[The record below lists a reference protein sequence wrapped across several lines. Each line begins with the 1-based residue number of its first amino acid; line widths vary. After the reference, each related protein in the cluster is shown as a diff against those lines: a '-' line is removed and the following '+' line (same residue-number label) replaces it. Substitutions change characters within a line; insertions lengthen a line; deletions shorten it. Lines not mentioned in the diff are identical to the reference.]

1 MAEITEQIIR
11 EAPGIEDVKL
21 ELLRRAADLA
31 YDQRT
36 TGKGTEEDPFVTTKL
51 PTSETLLAQLQRP
64 EAQYRIAGFQPGQT
78 AAITAAEKMGIG
90 AFDPYLTQAGQYLA
104 GGYGTTGEAAD
115 ILRAADTRKQFEGAA
130 QAMEGAAT
138 AAGGITGG
146 LGQLEKG
153 AGLLDLA
160 AQTAAASY
168 RPEAFTP
175 AYSDLA
181 TGVNALAASQNLAAQ
196 AAQANLLPATAQL
209 EAATQYYDPRTTA
222 AFMSPYQQLVTDE
235 ALRQIRRQADIA
247 GQSQAAQ
254 AIRSG
259 AFGGTREGVQRA
271 EMERN
276 VQDIMSQRIA
286 QDLAQNYAQAQQAGM
301 SAFEAGQQRQ
311 LGAGG
316 TLGQLGVQQAG
327 LGQSAAD
334 IYGRSAGIYGNLAA
348 QQAAIAGQE
357 AGLQQNIASL
367 LGQQAAQQGA
377 LGSQYGQIYGQQ
389 AQALQNLGLG
399 IGNLAAQQFGIGQQ
413 QAAGLGALGQQAAQ
427 MGVQQA
433 ALGQTAQAMRQ
444 GDISYLYGIGQ
455 AQQALEQQK
464 LDAARAT
471 AMQQLYSPYQQA
483 AFLSDIYKGAPSS
496 QMSLTTAATPQASP
510 FQQVAGT
517 ALGVLSTYGAG
528 KVAGVF

>member
-1 MAEITEQIIR
+1 MAEITEQIVR
-11 EAPGIEDVKL
+11 EAPELEAIKL
-21 ELLRRAADLA
+21 NLLSEAAKLA
-31 YDQRT
+31 Y
-36 TGKGTEEDPFVTTKL
+36 
-51 PTSETLLAQLQRP
+51 RP
-64 EAQYRIAGFQPGQT
+64 EFGKELPVYSIAGFQPGQT
-78 AAITAAEKMGIG
+78 AAISAAEKMGIG

-115 ILRAADTRKQFEGAA
+115 ILRAADTRPQFAGAA

-146 LGQLEKG
+146 IGQLEKG

-160 AQTAAASY
+160 SQTAAESY

-196 AAQANLLPATAQL
+196 AAQANLLPATSQL
-209 EAATQYYDPRTTA
+209 QAATQYYDPRTA
-222 AFMSPYQQLVTDE
+222 QAFMNPYQQLVTDE
-235 ALRQIRRQADIA
+235 ALKQIRRQADIA
-247 GQSQAAQ
+247 GQQQSAQ

-301 SAFEAGQQRQ
+301 GSFEAGQQRQ

-367 LGQQAAQQGA
+367 LGQQAGQQGA
-377 LGSQYGQIYGQQ
+377 LGAQYGQLYGQQ
-389 AQALQNLGLG
+389 AGALQNLGLG

-413 QAAGLGALGQQAAQ
+413 QAAGLGALGQQYGQ
-427 MGVQQA
+427 LGVQQA

-444 GDISYLYGIGQ
+444 GDLSYLYGMGQAGQ
-455 AQQALEQQK
+455 AQEQK
-464 LDAARAT
+464 VLDAQRASDL
-471 AMQQLYSPYQQA
+471 QRLYAPYQQA
-483 AFLSDIYKGAPSS
+483 AFLSDIYKGAPST
-496 QMSLTTAATPQASP
+496 QMATTQASTPQASP
-510 FQQVAGT
+510 FQQIAGT
-517 ALGVLSTYGAG
+517 GLGVLSTYGAG